1 MKQDSI
7 ATKHSVAKL

>member
-7 ATKHSVAKL
+7 NLHN

>member
-7 ATKHSVAKL
+7 KVTYTDD

>member
-7 ATKHSVAKL
+7 RHICIFCS